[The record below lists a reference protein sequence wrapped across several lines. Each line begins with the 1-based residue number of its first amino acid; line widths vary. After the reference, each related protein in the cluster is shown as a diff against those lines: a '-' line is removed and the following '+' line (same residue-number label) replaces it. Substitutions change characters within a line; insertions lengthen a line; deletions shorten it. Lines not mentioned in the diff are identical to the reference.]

1 MTGVDHEHT
10 AQIEEAGRW
19 LASLTQDERSQRPAV
34 PLLRE
39 RFDLTPV
46 QACEA
51 IALARQFRS
60 EVR

>member
-1 MTGVDHEHT
+1 MSGIDHEQT
-10 AQIEEAGRW
+10 AEIDEAGRW
-19 LASLTQDERSQRPAV
+19 LASLSPEQRAQRPAV

-39 RFDLTPV
+39 RFDLTAV

-51 IALARQFRS
+51 IAIARQLRS